1 MADDPNSPGP
11 ALELL
16 LCGTWS
22 TTERDTWAAA
32 LRAAMPRHR
41 LHLERPTGTP
51 IDVAIVANPPAGAL
65 NGLPRLR
72 LIQSLWAGVDRLLA
86 DPTLPPQVPVARMVD
101 PAMNAA
107 MAETALWAALSL
119 QRGTFRYA
127 HQQRAACWR
136 LLPQRRA
143 DEWTVLVLGLGQMGR
158 TAARALVRQGY
169 RVRGWSR
176 QPALAEVGVTLFHG
190 DAALPQACA
199 YADVLINLL
208 PLTLETRGL
217 LNARRLAWLPRG
229 AAVVNLARGAH
240 VVDDDLLRALDA
252 GAIGH
257 AVLDVFYTEPLP
269 SDHPYWHHPGVT
281 VLPHAAAQTDPRSA
295 AAVVALN
302 VAAVQDGR
310 MPSHLVDRARGY

>member
-190 DAALPQACA
+190 DAALPQALA
-199 YADVLINLL
+199 GAEVVINLL
-208 PLTLETRGL
+208 PLTPRRAACSTRAGW
-217 LNARRLAWLPRG
+217 AALPRG
-229 AAVVNLARGAH
+229 AA
-240 VVDDDLLRALDA
+240 
-252 GAIGH
+252 
-257 AVLDVFYTEPLP
+257 
-269 SDHPYWHHPGVT
+269 W
-281 VLPHAAAQTDPRSA
+281 
-295 AAVVALN
+295 
-302 VAAVQDGR
+302 
-310 MPSHLVDRARGY
+310 